1 MKTKTEPKSASKKY
15 RITSWIY
22 IAIVLVILVLVNVLV
37 NVFSVRFDFSGSNRY
52 SLSGEGRDA
61 LDKVATKEVEI
72 IACQDRIAYNGN
84 IYMSSVAEI
93 IEEIGEYKDNVTVSF
108 QSIDKNPDIAQPYSV
123 GLELTS
129 VLVRLKDDV
138 QKYRILD
145 VSTMFEASSTNSSM
159 IGESKAEYLLVSAI
173 DYVCRDE
180 YPNIYI
186 TTNHQESSPTEFL
199 NLLIGNNYR
208 VYEHNLVAREL
219 PEDADYVMIFQP
231 RQDFSDLEIERLEA
245 FLLNGGQYGKNVF
258 IFMSPVQDELPNL
271 QGFMEEWGISVDD
284 GYLYNTNYSIDQE
297 NLAMLVD
304 FSDVNS
310 AGIYYK
316 NLTLVSYIT
325 RPLSAVYSQR
335 DDITV
340 TPMLMTLNYTQYVE
354 DVQNEADP
362 SNDPEQTSAVMMYA
376 HRQPVDADQGSN
388 LVVSGSYNII
398 SDEFISSTYGNKEY
412 MLQIT
417 DYMNPNRSNIIIFPK
432 NMETPLLPFSSTTNK
447 TVFFLIFSIAIPL
460 AVAACGLA
468 VYMKRR
474 HM

>member
-1 MKTKTEPKSASKKY
+1 M
-15 RITSWIY
+15 
-22 IAIVLVILVLVNVLV
+22 
-37 NVFSVRFDFSGSNRY
+37 
-52 SLSGEGRDA
+52 
-61 LDKVATKEVEI
+61 
-72 IACQDRIAYNGN
+72 
-84 IYMSSVAEI
+84 
-93 IEEIGEYKDNVTVSF
+93 
-108 QSIDKNPDIAQPYSV
+108 
-123 GLELTS
+123 
-129 VLVRLKDDV
+129 
-138 QKYRILD
+138 
-145 VSTMFEASSTNSSM
+145 
-159 IGESKAEYLLVSAI
+159 
-173 DYVCRDE
+173 
-180 YPNIYI
+180 
-186 TTNHQESSPTEFL
+186 
-199 NLLIGNNYR
+199 
-208 VYEHNLVAREL
+208 
-219 PEDADYVMIFQP
+219 
-231 RQDFSDLEIERLEA
+231 EIERLEA

-447 TVFFLIFSIAIPL
+447 SVFFLIFSIAIPL
-460 AVAACGLA
+460 AVAACGVA

>member
-219 PEDADYVMIFQP
+219 PED
-231 RQDFSDLEIERLEA
+231 S
-245 FLLNGGQYGKNVF
+245 
-258 IFMSPVQDELPNL
+258 
-271 QGFMEEWGISVDD
+271 
-284 GYLYNTNYSIDQE
+284 
-297 NLAMLVD
+297 
-304 FSDVNS
+304 
-310 AGIYYK
+310 
-316 NLTLVSYIT
+316 
-325 RPLSAVYSQR
+325 
-335 DDITV
+335 
-340 TPMLMTLNYTQYVE
+340 
-354 DVQNEADP
+354 
-362 SNDPEQTSAVMMYA
+362 
-376 HRQPVDADQGSN
+376 
-388 LVVSGSYNII
+388 
-398 SDEFISSTYGNKEY
+398 
-412 MLQIT
+412 
-417 DYMNPNRSNIIIFPK
+417 
-432 NMETPLLPFSSTTNK
+432 
-447 TVFFLIFSIAIPL
+447 
-460 AVAACGLA
+460 
-468 VYMKRR
+468 
-474 HM
+474 